1 MSLALLA
8 SVALL
13 PIALALVLM
22 VGMRW
27 PATRA
32 MPLAWLVTGGTLY
45 ALEIAAAK
53 LATRPIPE
61 SLRPYMGGKAS
72 IG

>member
-13 PIALALVLM
+13 PIVLALVLM

-32 MPLAWLVTGGTLY
+32 
-45 ALEIAAAK
+45 
-53 LATRPIPE
+53 
-61 SLRPYMGGKAS
+61 SC
-72 IG
+72 